1 MARGSSDKALSSL
14 ARRLRCERGQASVE
28 LVGTLPF
35 VICGALIAWQLVLV
49 GHVAWMT
56 AHAARAGARAAVVSR
71 DAGRAVRSALPPP
84 LRDGA
89 RVVRRAG
96 GGVRVSVP
104 VPVLLHRW
112 ASPVSIS
119 ASADLGV

>member
-1 MARGSSDKALSSL
+1 MLRGES
-14 ARRLRCERGQASVE
+14 GQASVE
-28 LVGTLPF
+28 LIGTLPF

-71 DAGRAVRSALPPP
+71 DAALAARSALPPP
-84 LRDGA
+84 LRDGVRVA
-89 RVVRRAG
+89 RPVG

-112 ASPVSIS
+112 ASPLSIS

>member
-1 MARGSSDKALSSL
+1 MLRGES
-14 ARRLRCERGQASVE
+14 GQASVE

-35 VICGALIAWQLVLV
+35 VICGALIAWQLALV

-56 AHAARAGARAAVVSR
+56 AHAARAGARAAAVSR
-71 DAGRAVRSALPPP
+71 DAGSAARSTLPPP
-84 LRDGA
+84 LRAGT
-89 RVVRRAG
+89 RVVRGAG

-104 VPVLLHRW
+104 VPVLLHRFS
-112 ASPVSIS
+112 SPVSIS